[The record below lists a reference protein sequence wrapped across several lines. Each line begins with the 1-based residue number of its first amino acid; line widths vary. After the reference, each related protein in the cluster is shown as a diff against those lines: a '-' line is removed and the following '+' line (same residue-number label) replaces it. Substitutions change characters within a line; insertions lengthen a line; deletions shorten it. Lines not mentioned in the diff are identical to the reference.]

1 MNGQIRNAV
10 LLSVA
15 LGSVLWAQPKAK
27 ITVMVYNYAALS
39 PDVLADAEW
48 QAATIYE
55 HAGIAITWLDCPLSR
70 GSAAL
75 FPACRVQIGT
85 TKLAVRFLR
94 QAPASKPTRYEHAYG
109 LAIMP
114 EDGSVAEIANVFT
127 EEAGQLTDQ
136 FDATSGANLRSGV
149 LLGFVVAHELGHL
162 LLGSRSHSAFG
173 IMRAKW
179 YGKDLKLIAQ
189 HTMTFTPAEV
199 AKMRENVEARMA
211 AKAGYAHQY
220 FRSKR

>member
-55 HAGIAITWLDCPLSR
+55 RAGIAIKWLDCPLSP

-75 FPACRVQIGT
+75 FPACRVSTGP
-85 TKLAVRFLR
+85 TKLAVRFFR
-94 QAPASKPTRYEHAYG
+94 QALASNLTRDEHAYG
-109 LAIMP
+109 LAMTP
-114 EDGSVAEIANVFT
+114 EDGSFAEIANVFT
-127 EEAGQLTDQ
+127 EETDQLTDQ

-179 YGKDLKLIAQ
+179 YSKELKLIAQ
-189 HTMTFTPAEV
+189 HTMTFTPADV

-211 AKAGYAHQY
+211 AEAGYAHQY